1 MKKFNWR
8 GFISLYILLSFII
21 IIISGLVLYIAP
33 PGRIAKWTS
42 VPLLGLE
49 KDQWQAI
56 HTIFT
61 FIFIIASGFH
71 LYFNWKIFLSH
82 LRNKL
87 TKKYLS
93 RKEFLWS
100 VVVTFLVIFIILFEL
115 PPVNAVMGF
124 GESITNSWEKD
135 YDTPPVPHTEEM
147 TLSEIAK
154 LVNQDP
160 DSVVQML
167 KSQNIEVTNADA
179 KLKDIADE
187 NEYSPQQLFDLTKP
201 NDSVNLNSNRQMDE
215 EIR

>member
-49 KDQWQAI
+49 KDQWQTI

-82 LRNKL
+82 MRNKL

-93 RKEFLWS
+93 KKEFLWS
-100 VVVTFLVIFIILFEL
+100 VVVTFLVLFIILLEL
-115 PPVNAVMGF
+115 PPVNTVMGF
-124 GESITNSWEKD
+124 G
-135 YDTPPVPHTEEM
+135 
-147 TLSEIAK
+147 
-154 LVNQDP
+154 
-160 DSVVQML
+160 
-167 KSQNIEVTNADA
+167 
-179 KLKDIADE
+179 
-187 NEYSPQQLFDLTKP
+187 
-201 NDSVNLNSNRQMDE
+201 
-215 EIR
+215 